1 MAGSINTNIG
11 AVRAAN
17 ALAKNERDMTT
28 AMERLST
35 GKRINSAQD
44 DAAGLAIASKMTSQI
59 NSLDQAV
66 RNAGDAISLVQSADG
81 AMIEITNMVQRMREL
96 AIQSISDTNTVS
108 DRSALNLEFQ
118 ALAAEVSRIGGNT
131 QWNGGNILDGS
142 IGTQGTSTFHIGA
155 NANQVITA
163 TFPTIGSVEG
173 DFNSNTSHPSSRTA
187 STTGTA
193 EVAGVFNR
201 AFTDTQVAALTGSFS
216 VTDGTNTVTL
226 SQTITEG
233 LTTVDQLAAAINT
246 AGTFGMTA
254 SVTVTSGANSHL
266 VLTFDDP
273 GVINTAPTM
282 KTTAANGTD
291 TALALTQVTAGATA
305 ASSQITILSLSDTY
319 NVLQNGDTITY
330 TIDGK
335 AASATIQST
344 QAPDGT
350 WSMTGVTPAS
360 ARGVLGDASGVVEL
374 TFVDNRTLKLT
385 GTTGF
390 GFEVGNVQVTR
401 GIAADIGKT
410 DISSFATAT
419 AALSVLDG
427 SVASVNMK
435 RAELGATA
443 NRLEYAA
450 DNMTQVAMNAR
461 QSRSRVEDADY
472 AKETT
477 ELARTQIIQQ
487 AGTAMLAQA
496 NQSAQNVLKLL
507 Q

>member
-1 MAGSINTNIG
+1 
-11 AVRAAN
+11 
-17 ALAKNERDMTT
+17 
-28 AMERLST
+28 
-35 GKRINSAQD
+35 
-44 DAAGLAIASKMTSQI
+44 
-59 NSLDQAV
+59 
-66 RNAGDAISLVQSADG
+66 
-81 AMIEITNMVQRMREL
+81 
-96 AIQSISDTNTVS
+96 
-108 DRSALNLEFQ
+108 
-118 ALAAEVSRIGGNT
+118 
-131 QWNGGNILDGS
+131 
-142 IGTQGTSTFHIGA
+142 
-155 NANQVITA
+155 
-163 TFPTIGSVEG
+163 
-173 DFNSNTSHPSSRTA
+173 
-187 STTGTA
+187 
-193 EVAGVFNR
+193 
-201 AFTDTQVAALTGSFS
+201 
-216 VTDGTNTVTL
+216 
-226 SQTITEG
+226 
-233 LTTVDQLAAAINT
+233 
-246 AGTFGMTA
+246 
-254 SVTVTSGANSHL
+254 
-266 VLTFDDP
+266 
-273 GVINTAPTM
+273 M

-305 ASSQITILSLSDTY
+305 ANSQITILSLSDTY

-335 AASATIQST
+335 AASATIQSS

-390 GFEVGNVQVTR
+390 GFEVGNIQVTR

-450 DNMTQVAMNAR
+450 DNMSQVAMNAR